1 MKERNQALDILKGF
15 AIILVVI
22 GHIGSDWPLLIKW
35 IYSFHM
41 PLFFSISGFIEA
53 SKYDSNKDVGIKRYI
68 IHKSKSILWTY
79 MIWAAI
85 YTAATALVC
94 IKRGDWSLLFRT
106 LFSRGLGIVIADNS
120 IGAIWFLLV
129 LYEVEVVS
137 FVLKKLEKEWVTFFI
152 VLVGLI
158 FHMFGRRIVL
168 PYLLQL
174 LWIGLIFYQ
183 FGGLLHRYQVIRRI
197 LEWTK
202 SKFRYT
208 IIRYGIWEVLFGLLS
223 IAGLYNGRVDIIN
236 SELGNAPLTIVI
248 ACGEILCCFVL
259 CTLASNI
266 NAMRPVKALGQETL
280 IIMTTHFY
288 INEICYVFLRQFGL
302 SDWIKASLVAMI
314 LWSIIITVMCY
325 GLSLFI
331 RKYLPFLVRFP
342 FVTKKG

>member
-22 GHIGSDWPLLIKW
+22 GHIGSDWPWLIKW
-35 IYSFHM
+35 IYSFHI

-53 SKYDSNKDVGIKRYI
+53 SKYDSNKDIGIKRYI
-68 IHKSKSILWTY
+68 IHKSKSMLWTY

-85 YTAATALVC
+85 YSVANALVC
-94 IKRGDWSLLFRT
+94 INSGDWNLLFRT
-106 LFSRGLGIVIADNS
+106 LFSRGFGIVIADNA
-120 IGAIWFLLV
+120 IGTIWFLLV
-129 LYEVEVVS
+129 LYETEVVS
-137 FVLKKLEKEWVTFFI
+137 FVLKKLENGWITFFI
-152 VLVGLI
+152 ILVGLI
-158 FHMFGRRIVL
+158 LYMIGTRVVL

-174 LWIGLIFYQ
+174 LWIGLLFYQ
-183 FGGLLHRYQVIRRI
+183 FGDLLCRYQVIHRI

-208 IIRYGIWEVLFGLLS
+208 ISRYGIWGVMFSLFS
-223 IAGLYNGRVDIIN
+223 IVSLYNDKIDIIN
-236 SELGNAPLTIVI
+236 SEFGNAPLTIVS

-266 NAMRPVKALGQETL
+266 KAMRPVKALGQETL

-288 INEICYVFLRQFGL
+288 INEICYVVLRQFGL
-302 SDWIKASLVAMI
+302 SDWIKGSLVAMI